1 MTAASDEVKMK
12 HSFNPEDNGTP
23 LTENNLPEII
33 RKANGRFPHVR
44 HDALHFEGELG
55 KSGVVVA
62 NPGGAI
68 VAAVRSNTWIPVKIE
83 GDVVEF
89 GGTPGENQIERSFLF
104 ESSDRDVQEH
114 AQELLG
120 RLQRSSNLGEF
131 ALSNEGAGGGGS
143 EPEGWLIH
151 HDGSPY
157 EISDGGEVQT
167 NCIEETIPPYANAQE
182 FLAARSRQILAR
194 KEKYPDAIVL
204 DTSTLPTSHPR
215 EMKIGIT
222 GENGMYVTAITHK
235 LWAEYMNCLDPTARQ
250 LMNTLGKTFGFE
262 DWPAMHEELGNM
274 AYLVFAA
281 SHLSIGLP
289 HVHNGE
295 SLAIP
300 EQEAIAVAD
309 ISNSDFGTL
318 AEMLMLSTPM
328 VFGESPKVIYKGQE
342 TSPRDYRALMR
353 LTLDTTH
360 PADFIRDPETYRKRT
375 IHLVTE
381 GLSHTLD
388 RSAYMSEFETV
399 EGEHIERP
407 VMHGRVRI
415 RATSSEPN
423 NKSGRVEFTGC
434 SASPSLYD
442 EVARNSLLQLMMVG
456 AYEALSEGKHPTVY
470 FAEQGFSSMTDWK
483 KQKKLLMDANLLGFK
498 SDNVSVL
505 IDEGVRF
512 AKRMGTKFPALMEQA
527 QIVEK
532 RLLNLRNNPAA
543 SLNEYVDNPQGSFAE
558 VVQKELTN
566 GQSALEVAKKIEQYQ
581 LTMASK
587 FVGIAELF

>member
-1 MTAASDEVKMK
+1 MTILAVNDEVKMK
-12 HSFNPEDNGTP
+12 HSFNPEANGVP
-23 LTENNLPEII
+23 LSESNLPEII
-33 RKANGRFPHVR
+33 RRANGRFPHVD
-44 HDALHFEGELG
+44 HNALDYKGELG
-55 KSGVVVA
+55 KSGIVVS

-68 VAAVRSNTWIPVKIE
+68 VASVRASSWIPVKIE
-83 GDVVEF
+83 GDIVNF
-89 GGTPGENQIERSFLF
+89 GGIQGENHVERSFLF
-104 ESSDRDVQEH
+104 ESTDKAVQGH
-114 AQELLG
+114 ALELLA
-120 RLQRSSNLGEF
+120 RLQKSNNLGEF
-131 ALSNEGAGGGGS
+131 AISNEGAGGGGS
-143 EPEGWLIH
+143 EPEAWLIH
-151 HDGSPY
+151 QDGSPFD
-157 EISDGGEVQT
+157 ITDGGEVQT
-167 NCIEETIPPYANAQE
+167 NCAEETIPPYANAQE
-182 FLAARSRQILAR
+182 FLVARSQQILAR

-215 EMKIGIT
+215 EMKIGTT

-235 LWAEYMNCLDPTARQ
+235 LWAEYMNCFDPTARQ
-250 LMNTLGKTFGFE
+250 LMDTLGQTFGFE
-262 DWPAMHEELGNM
+262 NWSAMHKELGNM

-309 ISNSDFGTL
+309 MFNSDFGTL
-318 AEMLMLSTPM
+318 AEMLILSTPM

-375 IHLVTE
+375 THLVTE

-434 SASPSLYD
+434 SASPSIHD

-456 AYEALSEGKHPTVY
+456 AYEALSEGKHPSDY
-470 FAEQGFSSMTDWK
+470 FAEQGFSSMAGWK
-483 KQKKLLMDANLLGFK
+483 EQKELLMDANLLGFRTDK
-498 SDNVSVL
+498 VSSL
-505 IDEGVRF
+505 IDEGLRF
-512 AKRMGTKFPALMEQA
+512 AQRMGEKYHALKEQA
-527 QIVEK
+527 NLVED
-532 RLLNLRNNPAA
+532 RLMNLQKDPVA
-543 SLNEYVDNPQGSFAE
+543 SLEEYVNNPQGSFAE
-558 VVQKELTN
+558 IVQKELASGN
-566 GQSALEVAKKIEQYQ
+566 SVLEVSKKIELYQ
-581 LTMASK
+581 LTMANK
-587 FVGIAELF
+587 YVRI

>member
-1 MTAASDEVKMK
+1 MTTEGKMK
-12 HSFNPEDNGTP
+12 HSFNPEANGLP
-23 LTENNLPEII
+23 LTGASLPEVI
-33 RKANGRFPHVR
+33 RRANGRFPHVD
-44 HDALHFEGELG
+44 HDALQYEGALG
-55 KSGVVVA
+55 KSGVVIS

-68 VAAVRSNTWIPVKIE
+68 VASVRASSWIPVKIE
-83 GDVVEF
+83 GDVVDF
-89 GGTPGENQIERSFLF
+89 GGTQGENHVERSFLF
-104 ESSDRDVQEH
+104 ESTDKAVQGH
-114 AQELLG
+114 AQELLA
-120 RLQRSSNLGEF
+120 RLQKSNNLGEF

-143 EPEGWLIH
+143 EPEGWLIDH
-151 HDGSPY
+151 EGHPY
-157 EISDGGEVQT
+157 EIPDGGEVQT
-167 NCIEETIPPYANAQE
+167 NCIEETIKPYANAQE
-182 FLAARSRQILAR
+182 FLVARAQQILSR
-194 KEKYPDAIVL
+194 KAKYSEAIVL
-204 DTSTLPTSHPR
+204 DTSTLPTGNPR
-215 EMKIGIT
+215 EMNIGTT

-235 LWAEYMNCLDPTARQ
+235 LWSEYMNCLDPTARQ
-250 LMNTLGKTFGFE
+250 LMDTLGQTFGFE
-262 DWPAMHEELGNM
+262 NWPTMHKELGNM

-309 ISNSDFGTL
+309 IFNSNFGTL

-328 VFGESPKVIYKGQE
+328 VFGESPKVEYKDQMV
-342 TSPRDYRALMR
+342 SPRDYRALMR

-360 PADFIRDPETYRKRT
+360 PADFIRDSKTYRERT
-375 IHLVTE
+375 KYLITN

-388 RSAYMSEFETV
+388 RAAYMSVFEDPAGGN
-399 EGEHIERP
+399 EKIERP

-415 RATSSEPN
+415 RATSSEPG

-483 KQKKLLMDANLLGFK
+483 KQKELLMDANLLGFK
-498 SDNVSVL
+498 SDKVSAL

-566 GQSALEVAKKIEQYQ
+566 GQSALEVAKKIEHYQ

-587 FVGIAELF
+587 FVGVAELA